1 MKMSA
6 LKNLFI
12 WPVLVIT
19 GFFSLLPLIWLL
31 LSAFVP
37 ENSLALLKPNLKFLP
52 TLENFSGLVQA
63 SGRST
68 GTIQVSRIW
77 IWFFNSIILAVG
89 GTFLH
94 LIIDSMAAYAFARRS
109 FPGRNLLFGLI
120 VGSLMLPQMVTLV
133 PLYLLLIRL
142 GINNHLAGVLLPGLA
157 DAIGIFLLTQF
168 MRTLPID
175 MEDAARLDGI
185 SEWRLYTQIIIPLS
199 VPGLTALT
207 IFSFQ
212 GIWNQ
217 FVLPLI
223 VLQRSQS
230 FTLPVGLSYLSQTE
244 FGFHYGWIMAGAF
257 IMILPVFM
265 VFFLFQKNLDKG
277 LRIYS
282 IHPS

>member
-1 MKMSA
+1 
-6 LKNLFI
+6 
-12 WPVLVIT
+12 
-19 GFFSLLPLIWLL
+19 
-31 LSAFVP
+31 
-37 ENSLALLKPNLKFLP
+37 
-52 TLENFSGLVQA
+52 
-63 SGRST
+63 
-68 GTIQVSRIW
+68 
-77 IWFFNSIILAVG
+77 
-89 GTFLH
+89 
-94 LIIDSMAAYAFARRS
+94 
-109 FPGRNLLFGLI
+109 
-120 VGSLMLPQMVTLV
+120 LMLPQMVTLV

-168 MRTLPID
+168 MRTLPADI
-175 MEDAARLDGI
+175 EDAARLDGI
-185 SEWRLYTQIIIPLS
+185 SEWKLYTHIIIPLS
-199 VPGLTALT
+199 LPGLTALT

-212 GIWNQ
+212 GLWNQ

-230 FTLPVGLSYLSQTE
+230 FTMPVGLSYLYQTE
-244 FGFHYGWIMAGAF
+244 FGLHYGWIMAGGL